1 MSIAR
6 VKASSLTQG
15 LPKQKTL
22 LAGNS
27 TILPGSYESIATV
40 TVGAGGSASVE
51 FTSIPQTYSHLQI
64 RFIARTNRSVSA
76 DNVHLTFNGDNESTT
91 NYGYHLLNG
100 DGASASAGAGS
111 NFGYIL
117 SGTAAGASLA
127 ANIFGFSVVDILD
140 YANTNKNRVV
150 RSLAGYDANGS
161 GIVRLNSGLY
171 RSTTA
176 VTSIKLWAE
185 NTFLHTQYSQFAL
198 YGIR

>member
-1 MSIAR
+1 M
-6 VKASSLTQG
+6 
-15 LPKQKTL
+15 
-22 LAGNS
+22 
-27 TILPGSYESIATV
+27 
-40 TVGAGGSASVE
+40 E

-198 YGIR
+198 CGIR